1 MPDLLNTNSAKIFS
15 DDRGLTRGCLISN
28 SGTLK
33 TGDDPGRVG
42 LNEGAELSFVS
53 VAKLIFV
60 YSGSFQGWSPFVVYF
75 NWL

>member
-42 LNEGAELSFVS
+42 LKEGAELSFVS

-60 YSGSFQGWSPFVVYF
+60 CSGSCQGWSPFVVYF
-75 NWL
+75 N